1 VIAIRLRNA
10 FIAASAGWAA
20 LLVAAPFFAS
30 RAHASAMTSALIV
43 VVYGIGSLVCHQL
56 PARSFHLWT
65 AQMPVCA
72 RCAGIYAGAVLGAL
86 GARALGARSF
96 RALGARAFRAS
107 DGARSLRALGARAF
121 QASDGGG
128 GRSAESLAL
137 RRARVLL
144 ALAVAPTLASLAY
157 EWTTGDMPSHAIRAA
172 AGVPLGLVV
181 AGLVVAAAYN
191 QVN

>member
-10 FIAASAGWAA
+10 FIAALAGWAA

-30 RAHASAMTSALIV
+30 RAHASTLTSALILG
-43 VVYGIGSLVCHQL
+43 VYGIGSLVCHQL

-72 RCAGIYAGAVLGAL
+72 RCAGIYAGGVLGAL
-86 GARALGARSF
+86 GALSPQAL
-96 RALGARAFRAS
+96 
-107 DGARSLRALGARAF
+107 GARSLRALGARAF
-121 QASDGGG
+121 QASENGS
-128 GRSAESLAL
+128 GRSAERLAL
-137 RRARVLL
+137 HRPRVLL

-181 AGLVVAAAYN
+181 AWLVVAAADN